1 MKNKKIF
8 IILGVIVGL
17 IVAMT
22 ITYFILLTP
31 SGRSNVPVT
40 FVVNKGDDKKTI
52 INNLK
57 EAKLIKSKYATII
70 YVILSN
76 NKNLQAGSYEFSRD
90 MSTQDIIKS
99 LGKGDVIKEYKPSA
113 RVTLKEGVTLKE
125 YIKLICD
132 NTDLNYDDAIKKVND
147 KSFLKGLIADYWFLT
162 EDILDEDIYYPL
174 EGYLFPETYD
184 FYKDTTIEQVIRK
197 MLNVTSDKLSSI
209 KGKML
214 NNKMSVHE
222 LITIASIA
230 EKEANT
236 SDDRRM
242 VSQVIYKRLD
252 MNMSLGMDVT
262 SYYGVQKSMSET
274 LTKVDLNDK
283 NPYNTRVV
291 TFIGLPVGPICNPSL
306 DSINAALE
314 PANTD
319 YVYFIAD
326 VLTGK
331 VYFAKDIDGFNE
343 LKEKYMK

>member
-90 MSTQDIIKS
+90 MSTQDIIKF

>member
-113 RVTLKEGVTLKE
+113 RVTLKEGVTLKD

>member
-331 VYFAKDIDGFNE
+331 VYFAKDIDDFNE

>member
-90 MSTQDIIKS
+90 LSTQDIIKS

-209 KGKML
+209 KDKML

-314 PANTD
+314 PTNTD

>member
-1 MKNKKIF
+1 MRNKKIF

-90 MSTQDIIKS
+90 MSTQDIIKF

-113 RVTLKEGVTLKE
+113 RVTLKEGVTLKD

>member
-1 MKNKKIF
+1 MKNKKLF
-8 IILGVIVGL
+8 IILGVILGVIG
-17 IVAMT
+17 VF
-22 ITYFILLTP
+22 ITTFFIFLTP
-31 SGRSNVPVT
+31 VSKSNK
-40 FVVNKGDDKKTI
+40 VVEFTVKKGEGKETI
-52 INNLK
+52 IANLK
-57 EAKLIKSKYATII
+57 DAKLIKSKYATII
-70 YVILSN
+70 YVLVSG
-76 NKNLQAGSYEFSRD
+76 NKNFQAGNYEFTRD
-90 MSTQDIIKS
+90 MSTKDIVKS
-99 LGKGDVIKEYKPSA
+99 LNSGDVIKNLKASS
-113 RVTLKEGVTLKE
+113 RITLKEGITLKE
-125 YIKLICD
+125 MLKLISEETNLD
-132 NTDLNYDDAIKKVND
+132 YDKSIKDIND
-147 KSFLKGLIADYWFLT
+147 KAFLKGLIADYWFLT
-162 EDILDEDIYYPL
+162 EDILDEDIYYAL

-274 LTKVDLNDK
+274 LTSVDLKDK

>member
-40 FVVNKGDDKKTI
+40 FVVNNGDDKKTI

-90 MSTQDIIKS
+90 LSTQDIIKS

>member
-22 ITYFILLTP
+22 ITNFILLTP

-214 NNKMSVHE
+214 NNKMNVHE

-331 VYFAKDIDGFNE
+331 VYFAKDIDDFNE

>member
-17 IVAMT
+17 LVAMT

>member
-1 MKNKKIF
+1 MLKIPKIP
-8 IILGVIVGL
+8 IIIDK
-17 IVAMT
+17 
-22 ITYFILLTP
+22 IT
-31 SGRSNVPVT
+31 
-40 FVVNKGDDKKTI
+40 
-52 INNLK
+52 
-57 EAKLIKSKYATII
+57 
-70 YVILSN
+70 
-76 NKNLQAGSYEFSRD
+76 
-90 MSTQDIIKS
+90 
-99 LGKGDVIKEYKPSA
+99 
-113 RVTLKEGVTLKE
+113 
-125 YIKLICD
+125 
-132 NTDLNYDDAIKKVND
+132 
-147 KSFLKGLIADYWFLT
+147 
-162 EDILDEDIYYPL
+162 
-174 EGYLFPETYD
+174 
-184 FYKDTTIEQVIRK
+184 
-197 MLNVTSDKLSSI
+197 
-209 KGKML
+209 
-214 NNKMSVHE
+214 
-222 LITIASIA
+222 IA

-314 PANTD
+314 PTNTD